1 MRMCTVS
8 TGGRQLGSNPAPPS
22 TRLVPAGVDLLFF
35 FSCLDR
41 RERPARRLKAPAVIR
56 SIGVVATPLPSKQ
69 VSPVRVRYAAPHGLY
84 LGVVES
90 PSFKLAAGKDLPA
103 GLTSSGGYTVQ
114 RERPRTLVL
123 SISGQGSSTLS
134 GATND
139 CRSRGIYLDSR
150 QRPARR
156 SSAPAVIRNNGE
168 RFPPSQEWRKCRFDS
183 GLFRQRDAYAL
194 FVSLRITS
202 ESTSIHS

>member
-1 MRMCTVS
+1 MRLPRRCAPRNDRRNDMGGKHMRMCTVS

-56 SIGVVATPLPSKQ
+56 SIGVVVTPLPSKQ
-69 VSPVRVRYAAPHGLY
+69 VSPVRVRYAAPPGLY

-90 PSFKLAAGKDLPA
+90 PSFKLTAGKDLPA

-114 RERPRTLVL
+114 RERPQVFFTCCSPLGKAVRLCLAPPTTAEVVAFILTV
-123 SISGQGSSTLS
+123 GK
-134 GATND
+134 D
-139 CRSRGIYLDSR
+139 
-150 QRPARR
+150 RPAGVVHRR
-156 SSAPAVIRNNGE
+156 
-168 RFPPSQEWRKCRFDS
+168 
-183 GLFRQRDAYAL
+183 
-194 FVSLRITS
+194 
-202 ESTSIHS
+202 